1 MSSSAVRK
9 APAAPAPPAITT
21 APLPTPAPVADRPS
35 VVLDA
40 KVPGGT
46 LEKKWEKHKFD
57 SKLINPANR
66 RKYEIIVVGS
76 GLAGASAAAPHGAGG
91 RQCPRAQE
99 DKARS
104 MLAKIRRNVVAGI
117 LTAIPILVT
126 VWVISFL
133 VGLLVALGS
142 PFVRAYV
149 SWLRIHSPTLAEGFS
164 AQWFQGTISVAI
176 VLAALYVLGEIATA
190 VAGRRLLAAFDYL
203 MARIPIVQSIY
214 GAARQLVSSFQTKP
228 GSSQR
233 VVLIEFPSPEM
244 KTVGLVTRIFN
255 DADTGEEIAAVYVP
269 TTPNPT
275 SGYME
280 LVPTSRL
287 VMLDWTI
294 NEAMTFIMSG
304 GAAAPPKLNYSKS
317 VGARVSEVRAK
328 PNAATK

>member
-1 MSSSAVRK
+1 MF
-9 APAAPAPPAITT
+9 T
-21 APLPTPAPVADRPS
+21 
-35 VVLDA
+35 
-40 KVPGGT
+40 
-46 LEKKWEKHKFD
+46 
-57 SKLINPANR
+57 
-66 RKYEIIVVGS
+66 
-76 GLAGASAAAPHGAGG
+76 
-91 RQCPRAQE
+91 
-99 DKARS
+99 
-104 MLAKIRRNVVAGI
+104 KIRRNIAAGI
-117 LTAIPILVT
+117 LTFIPIWIT
-126 VWVISFL
+126 IWVISFL

-142 PFVRAYV
+142 PLVRACV
-149 SWLRIHSPTLAEGFS
+149 SWLGIHSPTLAAGFT
-164 AQWFQGTISVAI
+164 AQWFQGIISVAI
-176 VLAALYVLGEIATA
+176 VLAGLYVLGEIATA

-203 MARIPIVQSIY
+203 MARIPVVQSIY
-214 GAARQLVSSFQTKP
+214 GAARQLVTSFQTKP

-304 GAAAPPKLNYSKS
+304 GAAAPPKLNYTKS
-317 VGARVSEVRAK
+317 AQARAAQDNTVGGEDR
-328 PNAATK
+328 TKLKGM